1 MNSEPRQL
9 PTIKIHDTEFHVDIR
24 LMEFRQVS
32 NSDNVIS
39 FKNVQ
44 DNIDHTAVLY
54 DPKTKNAFQGTWQEM
69 SARKDVVLVKL
80 PCIIDLDRDGLVA
93 QLNQVSLDAHMKRQQ
108 ANEAINESG
117 SPIDYHAKRRRKGR
131 GI

>member
-80 PCIIDLDRDGLVA
+80 PCIIETDHQ
-93 QLNQVSLDAHMKRQQ
+93 QLSGCWRTTSSLGNIDA
-108 ANEAINESG
+108 NCLLSG
-117 SPIDYHAKRRRKGR
+117 YL
-131 GI
+131 